1 MDTQVLGISVDGTAT
16 NAAWAESLG
25 VENIPL
31 LSDFWPHGQVA
42 QRYGVL
48 REQGFNERA
57 IFVVDKKGVVRYID
71 IHDIDEQPDNEVLL
85 DVLRDLD

>member
-1 MDTQVLGISVDGTAT
+1 MLEKFNRWNKQRKNKEHRSGLEDK
-16 NAAWAESLG
+16 
-25 VENIPL
+25 VE
-31 LSDFWPHGQVA
+31 DA
-42 QRYGVL
+42 L

-71 IHDIDEQPDNEVLL
+71 IHDIDEQPDNEMLL